1 MDSLEDLGISP
12 ALCKRLNKLGLQ
24 NPFDLLLHLP
34 LRYEDETR
42 ITPINE
48 LTHGLS
54 ACVEGTVLENRVQYR
69 PRRQLH
75 VLVRDESGALIL
87 RFIHFYGS
95 QVDQL
100 AKGAQVRL
108 SGEVRRG
115 PAGLEMIHPRY
126 RLVRSPMS
134 LPTALTPVY
143 PTTAGL
149 SQTHLRRCIQLA
161 LEHTDMH
168 DVLPDTV
175 RQELQLPGLP
185 ESLKLLHQPPAHLAP
200 DLQDSGSH
208 PAWKRIRFDELLA
221 QQLSMRMHHRKRQT
235 LRAPIMPS
243 GNGLR
248 ATFMRQLPFQLTGA
262 QLRVLDQIDHDL
274 RRPSPMHRLLQ
285 GDVGSGKTVV
295 AALAC
300 LSAIDSGFQAALMAP
315 TEILA
320 EQHFRTLTQWLEP
333 LGLEAVW
340 LTGHQK
346 KKDREHVLKRIASG
360 EARLVVGTHA
370 LIQGPVAFNAL
381 GLVIIDEQHRFGV
394 EQRLALRRKGEH
406 SPQGHP
412 HQLMMSATPIPRTLS
427 MSYFADLDV
436 STLDE
441 VPPGRHPVTTK
452 LVDQSRRDEL
462 MDRLR
467 DICHEGGQAYWICP
481 LIEES
486 EALQLQTA
494 TETHA
499 WLSSALPDL
508 RVALLH
514 GRLPAQEKARCM
526 NEFARGDIH
535 LLVATTVVEVG
546 VDVPN
551 AHFMVIEHAE
561 RMGLSQLHQ
570 LRGRVGRG
578 SRQGICVMLY
588 HAPLSPVARQRLKV
602 IYEHQDGFEIARQD
616 LMIRGPGEYLGARQS
631 GAPLLRFARLEEDA
645 ALLDRARYWS
655 ERWLDEDPEGA
666 ALHMERW
673 LLSRQEFLAA

>member
-24 NPFDLLLHLP
+24 TPFDLLLHLP

-42 ITPINE
+42 ITPISE

-54 ACVEGTVLENRVQYR
+54 ACVEATVLENKVQYR

-115 PAGLEMIHPRY
+115 PAGLEMVHPRY
-126 RLVRSPMS
+126 RLVRSHMP

-149 SQTHLRRCIQLA
+149 SQANLRRCIQLA
-161 LEHTDMH
+161 LERTDMR
-168 DVLPDTV
+168 DVLPDAA
-175 RQELQLPGLP
+175 RQELNLPGLS
-185 ESLKLLHQPPAHLAP
+185 ESLKLLHQPPAHMVH
-200 DLQDSGSH
+200 DLQDGDTH
-208 PAWKRIRFDELLA
+208 PAWRRIRFDELLA
-221 QQLSMRMHHRKRQT
+221 QQLSMRMHYRKRQT
-235 LRAPIMPS
+235 LRAPVMQS

-248 ATFMRQLPFQLTGA
+248 DAFMRQLPFQLTRA
-262 QLRVLDQIDHDL
+262 QLRVLDQIDQDL
-274 RRPSPMHRLLQ
+274 QRPSPMHRLLQ

-300 LSAIDSGFQAALMAP
+300 LSVIDSGFQAALMAP

-333 LGLEAVW
+333 LGLKAAW

-346 KKDREHVLKRIASG
+346 KKDREHVLRCIESG
-360 EARLVVGTHA
+360 EARLLVGTHA
-370 LIQGPVAFNAL
+370 LIQDPVVFSAL

-406 SPQGHP
+406 LPQGHP

-441 VPPGRHPVTTK
+441 APPGRHPVSTK

-462 MDRLR
+462 MERLR
-467 DICHEGGQAYWICP
+467 EVCHEGGQAYWICP

-499 WLSSALPDL
+499 WLSSTLTEL

-514 GRLPAQEKARCM
+514 GRMSSQEKTLCM
-526 NEFARGDIH
+526 SEFARGDIQ

-578 SRQGICVMLY
+578 ARQGVCVMLY

-655 ERWLDEDPEGA
+655 ECWLDEDPEGA